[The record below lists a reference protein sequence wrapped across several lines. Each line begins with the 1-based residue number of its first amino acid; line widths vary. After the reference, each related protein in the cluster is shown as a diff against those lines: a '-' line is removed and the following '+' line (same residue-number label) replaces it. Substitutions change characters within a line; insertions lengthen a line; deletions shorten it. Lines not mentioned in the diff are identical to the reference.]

1 MGATDSLVGFRR
13 SSPMRLLRCLLTVAV
28 WLGCSRPAFAGMPI
42 LLLSD
47 LARMR
52 LQVISFFLLVLLL
65 CAKLVQR
72 IWNALRN
79 DFPKLPLLT
88 YGKSLGLVTLWGL
101 LFLLVLTMISGAREL
116 MTPGAWKKQGLT
128 YALADGVENADSP
141 SARQAEREGNPADPE
156 THRAR
161 RDGLVRLSVALWT
174 YAQTHDGRFPPS
186 GRAPEIA
193 EPLWQV
199 PDSLGLRYIY
209 VPGLK
214 RDEGS
219 FPLAYDP
226 GLHGPERWVLLTDG
240 EIRLMTLA
248 QIRPALKP
256 VQDLPKPP
264 AQANGGE
271 NR

>member
-1 MGATDSLVGFRR
+1 
-13 SSPMRLLRCLLTVAV
+13 MRLYHCLLTVAV
-28 WLGCSRPAFAGMPI
+28 WLGCSQTAFAGMPV

-65 CAKLVQR
+65 SAKVVQR
-72 IWNALRN
+72 IWNALSN

-88 YGKSLGLVTLWGL
+88 YAKSLGLVTLWGL

-128 YALADGVENADSP
+128 YALADDLEDPDSP
-141 SARQAEREGNPADPE
+141 PARPARREEYPGDAESD
-156 THRAR
+156 RAR
-161 RDGLVRLSVALWT
+161 RDGLVRLSVALWS
-174 YAQTHDGRFPPS
+174 YAQTHDGRFPP
-186 GRAPEIA
+186 GGAPPEIA

-199 PDSLGLRYIY
+199 PDSLGLSYIY

-219 FPLAYDP
+219 YPLAYEP

-240 EIRLMTLA
+240 EFRLMTLA
-248 QIRPALKP
+248 QIRPKLKP
-256 VQDLPKPP
+256 VQDVLETP
-264 AQANGGE
+264 AQANGQE
-271 NR
+271 KR

>member
-1 MGATDSLVGFRR
+1 MGATGSLVGVGR
-13 SSPMRLLRCLLTVAV
+13 SSLMRLHHCLLTIAV
-28 WLGCSRPAFAGMPI
+28 WLGCPRPAFAGMPF

-65 CAKLVQR
+65 SAKLVQR
-72 IWNALRN
+72 IWNALCK
-79 DFPKLPLLT
+79 DFPRIPRLT
-88 YGKSLGLVTLWGL
+88 YGKSLGLITLWGL

-116 MTPGAWKKQGLT
+116 MTPGAWKKQGFT
-128 YALADGVENADSP
+128 YTLAGGGENAESP
-141 SARQAEREGNPADPE
+141 SARQTGREEAAEDRESD
-156 THRAR
+156 RAR

-174 YAQTHDGRFPPS
+174 YAQSHDGRFPTS
-186 GRAPEIA
+186 GASSEIA

-214 RDEGS
+214 RDQGS
-219 FPLAYDP
+219 IPLAYEP

-248 QIRPALKP
+248 QIRPALDP
-256 VQDLPKPP
+256 VQDVPKPP
-264 AQANGGE
+264 AHADGGE
-271 NR
+271 KR